1 MEKTISISA
10 FLAIFQE
17 TVYKTN
23 FIGGVIMSR
32 TLSSSEAYEIS
43 KRIYEAG
50 NDRRKLEA
58 IKEILEQYNDN
69 DPEVKELIYKL
80 GI

>member
-1 MEKTISISA
+1 
-10 FLAIFQE
+10 
-17 TVYKTN
+17 
-23 FIGGVIMSR
+23 MSR